1 VKRRPAPEYRRG
13 DAAKIV
19 ELANMGWSGAGRAG
33 GIVVQLR
40 FPHNGRLFRTMR
52 GCR

>member
-1 VKRRPAPEYRRG
+1 VESAPAQACARS
-13 DAAKIV
+13 DAAKNV
-19 ELANMGWSGAGRAG
+19 ELANMGWSGAGRAA

-40 FPHNGRLFRTMR
+40 FPHNGNSGRTMR